1 MSTARNTDSRATGS
15 TSALSGATAGFVSSI
30 VTCPLD
36 VLKTRLQAQAVE
48 PDRNTNFPRN
58 RVLRLIYHIWK
69 VDGIRGFYRGLGPT
83 IIGYLP
89 TWAIYFCLYDMCK
102 DTYRRHLNIEGHEY
116 AATHIASAITAG
128 SASTIATSPLW
139 VIKTR
144 FMLQSSADENT
155 RYRSTLDACRKI
167 YRNEG
172 IRAFYKGLLPSLLGV
187 THVVIQFPLYE
198 RFKAIATERRNGEP
212 LTPFD
217 ILLCSGGSK
226 MLASMTTYPHEVLRT
241 RLQMHQPTSG
251 QRYSNFVQTLVAIA
265 RNEGIGGFYKG
276 MGVNLVRT
284 VPNSG
289 LTILTYELCMRYF
302 GPRW

>member
-1 MSTARNTDSRATGS
+1 MAAARPTESRSGT

-36 VLKTRLQAQAVE
+36 VLKTRLQAHQQVGK
-48 PDRNTNFPRN
+48 N
-58 RVLRLIYHIWK
+58 RVFNLIKRIWIE
-69 VDGIRGFYRGLGPT
+69 DGIRGFYRGLGPT
-83 IIGYLP
+83 LIGYLP

-102 DTYRRHLNIEGHEY
+102 DVYRQYLNISGNKEY
-116 AATHIASAITAG
+116 ATHIASAMTAG
-128 SASTIATSPLW
+128 AASTIATSPLW

-144 FMLQSSADENT
+144 FMLQSGTDEST
-155 RYRSTLDACRKI
+155 RYRNTFDACRKI
-167 YRNEG
+167 YRTEG
-172 IRAFYKGLLPSLLGV
+172 MAAFYKGLFPSLLGV

-198 RFKAIATERRNGEP
+198 HFKAIATERRHGEH
-212 LTPFD
+212 LSPFD

-241 RLQMHQPTSG
+241 RLQMHQPSSG
-251 QRYSNFVQTLVAIA
+251 ERYSNFFQSIMLIA
-265 RNEGIGGFYKG
+265 RKEGIRGFYKG

-302 GPRW
+302 GPVQ